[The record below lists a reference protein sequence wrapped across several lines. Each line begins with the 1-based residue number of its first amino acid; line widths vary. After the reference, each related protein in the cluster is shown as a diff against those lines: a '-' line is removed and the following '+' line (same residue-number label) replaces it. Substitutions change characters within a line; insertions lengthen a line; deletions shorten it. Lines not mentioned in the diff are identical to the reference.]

1 MRFWDASAD
10 DAAGHEPCWF
20 HLTDHLL
27 TGASE
32 SVNFV
37 TRPSI
42 ASFEPTDAVDL
53 KGSLE
58 RFRELAGQLG
68 ESEGLLQ
75 AHVAELRDQLA
86 EAGAQSPRTPDHPRI
101 TLRANTG
108 ERGD

>member
-1 MRFWDASAD
+1 M
-10 DAAGHEPCWF
+10 
-20 HLTDHLL
+20 
-27 TGASE
+27 
-32 SVNFV
+32 NFV

-58 RFRELAGQLG
+58 RFRELSGQLG

-86 EAGAQSPRTPDHPRI
+86 EAGRSVATSSKRRSGSLNGCGTCWI
-101 TLRANTG
+101 CFRAA
-108 ERGD
+108 